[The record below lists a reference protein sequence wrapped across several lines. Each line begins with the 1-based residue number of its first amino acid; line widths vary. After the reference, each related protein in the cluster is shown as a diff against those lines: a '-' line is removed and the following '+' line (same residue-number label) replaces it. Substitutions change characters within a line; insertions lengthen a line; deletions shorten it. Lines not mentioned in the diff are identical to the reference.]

1 MTGASLVASGRSVLP
16 LRSRSMDRGLPDI
29 VIVGRVV
36 RPHGLAG
43 EVVVETATDVDERFE
58 RGLDAAAGRRP
69 DVASR
74 WPGRDRSAI
83 DCWSASRA
91 CRIAPRSRGCAGSSS
106 RWSAARCRARRPGR
120 STTSSC
126 STARVTTPL
135 WASSGWCGRIHED
148 GGGVLLEIALGER
161 RLLVPFVDA
170 FVVRIDV
177 AARRIDL
184 DLPPGLVDVCAS
196 T

>member
-1 MTGASLVASGRSVLP
+1 MS
-16 LRSRSMDRGLPDI
+16 RGLPDI

-43 EVVVETATDVDERFE
+43 EVVVESASDVEERFE
-58 RGLDAAAGRRP
+58 AGSTLRLGPAGRRVEVAHSRPFGDRLLVRFEGMP
-69 DVASR
+69 DRTSVEGLRGLELTVERGDVPRAPAGSFYHFEL
-74 WPGRDRSAI
+74 I
-83 DCWSASRA
+83 DCV
-91 CRIAPRSRGCAGSSS
+91 
-106 RWSAARCRARRPGR
+106 
-120 STTSSC
+120 C
-126 STARVTTPL
+126 SDRMLGDLGTVKAL
-135 WASSGWCGRIHED
+135 HED
-148 GGGVLLEIALGER
+148 GGGVLLEIEKGER

-177 AARRIDL
+177 AARRIEL